1 MNFCLFII
9 DIQNGFITRNTSHI
23 PQRVKSLLEQNIFEY
38 VIFTRFIN
46 TFNSPY
52 VKYLNWH
59 DLMSQF
65 EQKIVDEIE
74 PFSQVIF
81 DKTVYTACN
90 KETLVF
96 LSKNNI
102 QKVFICGLD
111 TDSCVLKTAVDF
123 FENNIIP
130 YVLEYYSASTG
141 GDKFHQAGLLVLSQM
156 IGINNIVTEPL
167 DRLNLNKYLQLVE

>member
-9 DIQNGFITRNTSHI
+9 DIQNGFITQNTNHV
-23 PQRVKSLLEQNIFEY
+23 PQRVKSLLEQNIFEH
-38 VIFTRFIN
+38 VIFTKFIN
-46 TFNSPY
+46 TPNSPY

-59 DLMSQF
+59 GLISPV
-65 EQKIVDEIE
+65 EQKIVDDIE
-74 PFSQVIF
+74 AFAQVIF
-81 DKTVYTACN
+81 DKTIYTACN
-90 KETLVF
+90 TETLDF
-96 LSKNNI
+96 LKRNDI

-111 TDSCVLKTAVDF
+111 TDSCVLKTAIDF

-156 IGINNIVTEPL
+156 IGVNNIVTEPL
-167 DRLNLNKYLQLVE
+167 DRQNLNKYLQLV

>member
-9 DIQNGFITRNTSHI
+9 DIQNGFITQDTSHI
-23 PQRVKSLLEQNIFEY
+23 PQRVKSLLEQNLFEH
-38 VIFTRFIN
+38 VIFTKFIN
-46 TFNSPY
+46 TPNSPY

-59 DLMSQF
+59 NLISLV

-74 PFSQVIF
+74 PFAQVTF
-81 DKTVYTACN
+81 DKTIYTACN
-90 KETLVF
+90 EETLNF
-96 LSKNNI
+96 LNNNNI

-111 TDSCVLKTAVDF
+111 TDSCVLKTAIDL
-123 FENNIIP
+123 FENNINP

-141 GDKFHQAGLLVLSQM
+141 GDQFHQAGLLVLSQM

-167 DRLNLNKYLQLVE
+167 DKQNLNKYLELV

>member
-9 DIQNGFITRNTSHI
+9 DIQNGFITPNTNHV
-23 PQRVKSLLEQNIFEY
+23 PQRVKSLLEQNIFEH

-46 TFNSPY
+46 TPNSPY

-59 DLMSQF
+59 DLTSQV
-65 EQKIVDEIE
+65 EQNIVAEIE
-74 PFSQVIF
+74 PFAQVIF
-81 DKTVYTACN
+81 DKTIYTACN
-90 KETLVF
+90 EETLDF
-96 LSKNNI
+96 LKRNDI

-111 TDSCVLKTAVDF
+111 TDSCVLKTAIDF

-141 GDKFHQAGLLVLSQM
+141 GDKFHQASLLVLSQM
-156 IGINNIVTEPL
+156 IGVNNIVTEPL
-167 DRLNLNKYLQLVE
+167 DRQNLNKYLQLV